1 MLQTPPT
8 GHTELAVHVQIFGA
22 LGRGVWGA
30 SLCLFKDESLFWKF
44 GRQEY
49 DTLIV
54 FLLNILERG
63 FEGGKAS
70 LTSVRNCLAMLEA
83 TVLENGG
90 LNQIIF
96 LVLHLLGMGV
106 EGGG

>member
-1 MLQTPPT
+1 M
-8 GHTELAVHVQIFGA
+8 HVQIFGA
-22 LGRGVWGA
+22 SGGGVLGA
-30 SLCLFKDESLFWKF
+30 SLCLLKDESLAWKL

-49 DTLIV
+49 DTLSV

-70 LTSVRNCLAMLEA
+70 LTSVRNCLAILEE

-90 LNQIIF
+90 LNQVTF
-96 LVLHLLGMGV
+96 LVLYLLGMGV